1 MMKYANKPL
10 SAQSQL
16 QQLSAL
22 MDGDLDMAQTQAL
35 LQSNA
40 MDSDLLQAWSSYHA
54 IGDAL
59 RVHAIDTADLALPAA
74 SRSVQAQAMPDHT
87 QSAANDSVFRWKMLA
102 GFAAVAAVGS
112 IIWSVAGVPAGPS
125 GAQLAQASAPPV
137 VNSMVT
143 SVASPAAEGVVM
155 LRDPRLD
162 EFLAAHKQFG
172 GASAL
177 QQPAGFLRNATFQSS
192 AR

>member
-1 MMKYANKPL
+1 MKYANEPL
-10 SAQSQL
+10 AAQSQL

-22 MDGDLDMAQTQAL
+22 MDGELDTAQTQAL
-35 LQSNA
+35 LQGNA
-40 MDSDLLQAWSSYHA
+40 MDTDMLQTWCSYHA

-59 RVHAIDTADLALPAA
+59 RAHAVDTAYLALPAA
-74 SRSVQAQAMPDHT
+74 SHSVHAKAMPDPT
-87 QSAANDSVFRWKMLA
+87 QSAANDSVYRWKMFA
-102 GFAAVAAVGS
+102 GFAAMAAVGS

-125 GAQLAQASAPPV
+125 GAQLAQVSAPPV

-143 SVASPAAEGVVM
+143 SVASPVAEGVVM

-177 QQPAGFLRNATFQSS
+177 QQPAGFLRNATFQTS